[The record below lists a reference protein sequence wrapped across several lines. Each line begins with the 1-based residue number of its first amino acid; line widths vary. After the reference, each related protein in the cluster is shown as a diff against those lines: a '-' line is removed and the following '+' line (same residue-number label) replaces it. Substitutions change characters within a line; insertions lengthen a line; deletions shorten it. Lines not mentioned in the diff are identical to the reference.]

1 MKKSKKQELLSR
13 LIVSSSIF
21 ILGSPIIMQATVNI
35 PAVAETF
42 STPETEESTIAT
54 SEALLEQQEIIE
66 EEKVPAEETNTTEPE
81 VSKETTVADAEK
93 MINYP
98 ISSIASENT
107 PVKVHYVD
115 LNGNSLASTVTIDG
129 APTGKANAFG
139 DFSYEKAVVDPKNIQ
154 GYSLVNDHKTLPI
167 NQLHQLEAT
176 LSLMGEYVLNPNFI
190 EDKIIFATK
199 QLNVPY
205 PGFADRFY
213 DFAGNI
219 VTDGS
224 APYGRGYGQT
234 DVYYFY
240 VPNQQKVVYTV
251 IDDTDGNILE
261 ENITFEDGA
270 AEANLNKKQA
280 DLQAIAEG
288 YLPKGYEIVSVDSIP
303 SFFDKDDMKD
313 QVVNIHL
320 KHRTDVKEETK
331 EVKQTIYYVYE
342 DGTEAAGDQNDK
354 IIFTRDIITDL
365 VTGLFTY
372 SEWEAK
378 DNDTTFDEVA
388 SPEIKN
394 YIADKSIVDE
404 VNGVTPEDSSTEI
417 TVTYKARM
425 KTITETKEV
434 KQTIHYV
441 YEDGKEALPDKVD
454 TVSFT
459 RTVTTNEAT
468 GVTTYGKWQA
478 KDDDTTF
485 DAVKSVEIDGYK
497 ADLEIVKEQTGMTA
511 ENKDSEITVTY
522 TKNTTY
528 PSTDSSDSPTKSGV
542 TKAPTTKVS
551 VKQSAAN
558 KQSLPKTGEQINSY
572 VLYSGVTLITATLLG
587 IFVKRSRHNVK

>member
-93 MINYP
+93 TINYP

-234 DVYYFY
+234 DVNYFY
-240 VPNQQKVVYTV
+240 VPNQQKVVYNV

>member
-176 LSLMGEYVLNPNFI
+176 LSLMGEYVLNPNLI

-224 APYGRGYGQT
+224 VPYGRGYGQT

-240 VPNQQKVVYTV
+240 VPNQQKVVYNV